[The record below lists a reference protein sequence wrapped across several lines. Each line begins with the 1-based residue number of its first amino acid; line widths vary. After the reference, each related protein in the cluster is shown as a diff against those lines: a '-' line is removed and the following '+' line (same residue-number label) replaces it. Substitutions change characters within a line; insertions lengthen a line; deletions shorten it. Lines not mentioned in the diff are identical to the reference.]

1 MAHEQERAMAL
12 ILASRANMHKKES
25 RIRASMKGRVTRNLD
40 RIRLEDEKIGRSG
53 LTSRKDSGTI
63 GPHVAQRVL
72 RP

>member
-1 MAHEQERAMAL
+1 MAL
-12 ILASRANMHKKES
+12 ILASRTNMHKKER
-25 RIRASMKGRVTRNLD
+25 RIRASLLARLTRNLD
-40 RIRLEDEKIGRSG
+40 RIGLEDPKIRRSG